1 MNKKKTITKFCD
13 EKLENLIKEFH
24 VNGFTVIKK
33 NLTIKNEIIENLRK
47 EIDSLFQIED
57 WRGGW
62 EGKEEYMQE
71 NKLLNKGARRLSN
84 LINKSDIFIE
94 LIAIEIIQNFCE
106 LIFKDGYHIGGI
118 DAREPL
124 KNCGEQSL
132 HQDWFP
138 NDKNPLKVENMIGF
152 VFLDKANKFNGTLRV
167 VPKTHTKKGW
177 VSDYL
182 KDTNLV
188 HPDQKFINA
197 ESGDI
202 LLMNGS
208 LWHSGSKNISG
219 DRRRVIYI
227 DYRTKNIPQLLN
239 QKRYLSKKT
248 IHNLPMKFK
257 KILRVRDGDKLIDY
271 KTFTTGDY
279 CRKNNIFWPKG

>member
-84 LINKSDIFIE
+84 LINKSDIFME

-167 VPKTHTKKGW
+167 VPKTHTKK
-177 VSDYL
+177 V
-182 KDTNLV
+182 
-188 HPDQKFINA
+188 
-197 ESGDI
+197 
-202 LLMNGS
+202 
-208 LWHSGSKNISG
+208 
-219 DRRRVIYI
+219 
-227 DYRTKNIPQLLN
+227 
-239 QKRYLSKKT
+239 
-248 IHNLPMKFK
+248 
-257 KILRVRDGDKLIDY
+257 
-271 KTFTTGDY
+271 
-279 CRKNNIFWPKG
+279 